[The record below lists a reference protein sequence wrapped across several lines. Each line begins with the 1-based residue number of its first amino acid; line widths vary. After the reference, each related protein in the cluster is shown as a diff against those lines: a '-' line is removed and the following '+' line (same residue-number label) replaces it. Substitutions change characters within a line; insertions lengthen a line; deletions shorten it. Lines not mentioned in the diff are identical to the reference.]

1 LPLVALRTT
10 MFMEIAMSRAFVRES
25 DQDAAGEALPERIVS
40 PHPNFVT
47 PQGLKQID
55 EQIRQLDAE
64 RQASRSDSDKSN
76 LARIAR
82 DLRYWSQRRATARVI
97 QPTTQPDTVR
107 FGVEVRL
114 RLEDGSERTFRL
126 VGEDEADPARG
137 LISWV
142 SPLGATLMGH
152 EPGDSLRVLDMNAE
166 IVGLRS

>member
-1 LPLVALRTT
+1 
-10 MFMEIAMSRAFVRES
+10 MSRAFVRES
-25 DQDAAGEALPERIVS
+25 DQDAAAETVPERIVS
-40 PHPNFVT
+40 SHPNFVT
-47 PQGLKQID
+47 RQGLKQID
-55 EQIRQLDAE
+55 ERIRGLEAE
-64 RQASRSDSDKSN
+64 RQAARSDSDTSP

-97 QPTTQPDTVR
+97 EPAAQPDTVR

-137 LISWV
+137 LISWI

-152 EPGDSLRVLDMNAE
+152 EPGDTLRVLDTNAA
-166 IVGLRS
+166 IVELRS